1 VSAKPA
7 ASRAVSRP
15 ALRRRPRLG
24 FAGVGWIGGNRLAE
38 VARRGA
44 AEIAAL
50 ADPSAESLAAAR
62 PHAAEAEEVSRFE
75 DLLERDLDGI
85 VLATPSAMHAEQCA
99 AALDRGVAV
108 FCQKPL
114 GRNLVETLQAVRA
127 AKRADRLLGVD
138 FSYRGA
144 TAARRVAE
152 IVRAGAIGRVYA
164 AELVFHNAFGPDKA
178 WFYDPLRSGGG
189 CLIDLGIHLVDLALW
204 TLDYPRVAEVTGR
217 LYAKGSRF
225 RAGAGVEDYASATL
239 DLEDGASVRVAC
251 SWKLHAGRD
260 AVISA
265 AFYGERGG
273 AAFSNVD
280 GSFYDLAAEL
290 RRGTRREVLA
300 EPPDPWGGRAILDWV
315 DRLAAG
321 GRYDPEVE
329 RAVDVAA
336 VIQRIYDRCAS

>member
-1 VSAKPA
+1 
-7 ASRAVSRP
+7 
-15 ALRRRPRLG
+15 
-24 FAGVGWIGGNRLAE
+24 VGWIGGNRLE
-38 VARRGA
+38 QVARRGV
-44 AEIAAL
+44 AEIAAI
-50 ADPSAESLAAAR
+50 ADPSAESVTAAR
-62 PHAAEAEEVSRFE
+62 PNAAGAEELSRFE
-75 DLLERDLDGI
+75 DLLERELDGI
-85 VLATPSAMHAEQCA
+85 VIATPSAIHAEQCE
-99 AALDRGVAV
+99 AALDRGIAV

-127 AKRADRLLGVD
+127 ARRADRLLGVD

-144 TAARRVAE
+144 VAARRVAE

-164 AELVFHNAFGPDKA
+164 AELVFHNAYGPDRP

-204 TLDYPRVAEVTGR
+204 TLDHPRVAGVSGR
-217 LYAKGSRF
+217 LYARGARF
-225 RAGAGVEDYASATL
+225 RPGDGVEDFASATL
-239 DLEDGASVRVAC
+239 DLQGGATVRLAC

-265 AFYGERGG
+265 AFYGDRGG
-273 AAFSNVD
+273 VSFSNVD
-280 GSFYDLAAEL
+280 GSFYDFSAEL
-290 RRGTRREVLA
+290 LRGTRREVIA
-300 EPPDPWGGRAILDWV
+300 APPDPWGGRAILDWV

-336 VIQRIYDRCAS
+336 VIQRIYDGCAS